1 VEWDRED
8 NKQADI
14 KDLTSRG
21 IVPVEHDLER
31 HPEKSIASRAW
42 LMGSVAA
49 VVNDVLPAKT
59 IVDEMVRQ
67 AAEIMR
73 ENAAMVNVNVRP
85 KL

>member
-1 VEWDRED
+1 
-8 NKQADI
+8 
-14 KDLTSRG
+14 
-21 IVPVEHDLER
+21 
-31 HPEKSIASRAW
+31 
-42 LMGSVAA
+42 MGSVAA